1 MSNENAFFP
10 SIDDID
16 NEIEGTSRK
25 TSPLWNYITCNDS
38 ANPGIPICKRCNFVF
53 SIKTGNFNIERHFLS
68 QHNIVIPK
76 VKKQTTLKFICK
88 DPWPAKEK
96 L

>member
-1 MSNENAFFP
+1 MSSAFFL

-38 ANPGIPICKRCNFVF
+38 ANPGVPICKRCNFVF
-53 SIKTGNFNIERHFLS
+53 SIKTGNSSIELKMLAVTVILRHS
-68 QHNIVIPK
+68 VICNRLQPISI
-76 VKKQTTLKFICK
+76 KKQ
-88 DPWPAKEK
+88 K